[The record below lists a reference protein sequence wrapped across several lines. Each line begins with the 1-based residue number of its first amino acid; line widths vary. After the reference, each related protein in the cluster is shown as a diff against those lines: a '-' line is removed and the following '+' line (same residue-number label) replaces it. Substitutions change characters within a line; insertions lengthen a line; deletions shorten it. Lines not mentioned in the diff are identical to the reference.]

1 MSQIYSYFKNR
12 FTNLIFADDGT
23 IKIYTSLQVENDA
36 IKYGV
41 GIYNRSESAVLKLI
55 GKDVLD
61 FLQRI
66 STNNVIGLEPF
77 HYISTLFTNEK
88 GRLIDRTALIRLEEE
103 YFLVGSKFNDSM
115 LTRWIDKY
123 IITEDVKLE
132 NFTNKFLILDIIG
145 PQAESYLTLICG
157 KEVDELDN
165 NKLHKV
171 EIDFSTA
178 YLLKKKAFSGEII
191 YWLIT
196 QIENSEKLLD
206 YLLNHKSVFDL
217 EMIGEDAFDRYRV
230 INKVVKGGREIT
242 DKYNPH
248 EANLT
253 NEISFTKGCYIG
265 QEVIARLETYDKV
278 QKQLK
283 RFTINSN
290 NINLPAE
297 LINSE
302 KEIICTITTLTKN
315 IEQNKF
321 EGLGYFKKSIIEKNT
336 EIELM
341 LNENLDQKF
350 TIRLLD

>member
-1 MSQIYSYFKNR
+1 LSQIYSYFKNR
-12 FTNLIFADDGT
+12 FTDLVFANDGT
-23 IKIYTSLQVENDA
+23 IKIYSSYQIENEA

-41 GIYNRSESAVLKLI
+41 GIYNRSESAVLKLS

-66 STNNVIGLEPF
+66 STNNVINLEPY

-88 GRLIDRTALIRLEEE
+88 GRLIDRTALIKLEDE

-123 IITEDVKLE
+123 IITEDVKFE
-132 NFTNKFLILDIIG
+132 NFTNRFLILDIIG

-157 KEVDELDN
+157 KEVDGLDN
-165 NKLHKV
+165 NRLHKV
-171 EIDFSTA
+171 TIDFSTA
-178 YLLKKKAFSGEII
+178 YLLKKKAHSGEII

-196 QIENSEKLLD
+196 EIENSEKLLD

-217 EMIGEDAFDRYRV
+217 EMIGEDVFDRYRV
-230 INKVVKGGREIT
+230 INKVPKGGREIS

-248 EANLT
+248 EANLSK
-253 NEISFTKGCYIG
+253 EISFTKGCYIG

-278 QKQLK
+278 QKHLK
-283 RFTINSN
+283 KFVINSN

-297 LINSE
+297 LLNAD
-302 KEIICTITTLTKN
+302 KEVACTITTLSKN
-315 IEQNKF
+315 LEQNKF
-321 EGLGYFKKSIIEKNT
+321 EGLGYFGKSAIEKNS
-336 EIELM
+336 EMELT
-341 LNENLDQKF
+341 LNGNLDQKF
-350 TIRLLD
+350 IVRLLD

>member
-1 MSQIYSYFKNR
+1 MSQIYSYFKNKL
-12 FTNLIFADDGT
+12 TDLVFANDGT
-23 IKIYTSLQVENDA
+23 IKIYSSYQIENEA

-41 GIYNRSESAVLKLI
+41 GIYNRSESAVLKLS

-66 STNNVIGLEPF
+66 STNNVINLEPY

-88 GRLIDRTALIRLEEE
+88 GRLIDRTALIKLEDE

-123 IITEDVKLE
+123 IITEDVKFE
-132 NFTNKFLILDIIG
+132 NFTNRFLILDIIG

-157 KEVDELDN
+157 KEVDGLDN
-165 NKLHKV
+165 NRLHKV
-171 EIDFSTA
+171 TIDFSTA
-178 YLLKKKAFSGEII
+178 YLLKKKAHSGEII

-196 QIENSEKLLD
+196 EIENSVKLLD

-217 EMIGEDAFDRYRV
+217 EMIGEDVFDRYRV
-230 INKVVKGGREIT
+230 INKVPKGGREIS

-248 EANLT
+248 EANLSK
-253 NEISFTKGCYIG
+253 EISFTKGCYIG

-278 QKQLK
+278 QKHLK
-283 RFTINSN
+283 KFVINSN

-297 LINSE
+297 LLNAE
-302 KEIICTITTLTKN
+302 KEVACTITTLTKN
-315 IEQNKF
+315 LEQNKF
-321 EGLGYFKKSIIEKNT
+321 EGLGYFGKSAIEKNS
-336 EIELM
+336 EMELT
-341 LNENLDQKF
+341 LNGNLDQKF
-350 TIRLLD
+350 IVRLLD